1 MPLRASR
8 VIMKYVRYERRKS
21 MKNEK
26 MLMALTDN
34 DIEFLPQTT
43 KQKILNTVMPVLLPQ
58 NNVPQG
64 RVKLPVRGMDDI
76 MLTFV
81 FCSEKSPYTPVTQSL
96 IKVYDISQSELC
108 KSMNENPCSY
118 TLQTIDEMTGFPD
131 KGFPI
136 YVLTNPENFLGAG
149 GIILPSVLTQL
160 SDFFKQDFYIL
171 PSSIHEVIVI
181 PVDRINYTP
190 EQLARMVDNTN
201 RYFVP
206 KLELLSKHVY
216 RANHKTHKITTIH

>member
-1 MPLRASR
+1 
-8 VIMKYVRYERRKS
+8 

-34 DIEFLPQTT
+34 DIEFLPKTT
-43 KQKILNTVMPVLLPQ
+43 KQDILNTVMPVLLPQ
-58 NNVPQG
+58 NRVPQG
-64 RVKLPVRGMDDI
+64 RVKLPIRGMDDI

-81 FCSEKSPYTPVTQSL
+81 FCSNESPYTPITQAL

-201 RYFVP
+201 RHFVS
-206 KLELLSKHVY
+206 KLELLSTHVY
-216 RANHKTHKITTIH
+216 QVNYSTHEITTIR

>member
-1 MPLRASR
+1 
-8 VIMKYVRYERRKS
+8 

-43 KQKILNTVMPVLLPQ
+43 KQNILNTVMPVLLPQ
-58 NNVPQG
+58 NAVQKG
-64 RVKLPVRGMDDI
+64 RVQIPVRGMDDI
-76 MLTFV
+76 ALTFV
-81 FCSEKSPYTPVTQSL
+81 FCSEESPYTPITQAL

-149 GIILPSVLTQL
+149 GIVLPSVLTQL
-160 SDFFKQDFYIL
+160 SDFFMQDFYIL
-171 PSSIHEVIVI
+171 PSSIHEVVVI

-190 EQLARMVDNTN
+190 EQLARIVDNTN
-201 RYFVP
+201 RYFVR
-206 KLELLSKHVY
+206 KLDVLSAHVY
-216 RANHKTHKITTIH
+216 RVDYKTHEIMTIH

>member
-1 MPLRASR
+1 
-8 VIMKYVRYERRKS
+8 

-64 RVKLPVRGMDDI
+64 RVKLPVRGMEGVL
-76 MLTFV
+76 LTFV
-81 FCSEKSPYTPVTQSL
+81 FCSEESPYTPVTQSL

-118 TLQTIDEMTGFPD
+118 TLKTLDEASGLPETGMPV
-131 KGFPI
+131 

-160 SDFFKQDFYIL
+160 SDFFMQDFYIL

-190 EQLARMVDNTN
+190 EQLAKMVGNTN
-201 RYFVP
+201 RHFVS
-206 KLELLSKHVY
+206 KLELLSTHVY
-216 RANHKTHKITTIH
+216 QVNYSTHEITTIR

>member
-1 MPLRASR
+1 
-8 VIMKYVRYERRKS
+8 
-21 MKNEK
+21 MKNKKE
-26 MLMALTDN
+26 LMVLTDN

-43 KQKILNTVMPVLLPQ
+43 KEEILNTVMPVLLPQ
-58 NNVPQG
+58 NRVPKG
-64 RVKLPVRGMDDI
+64 RVKIPVRGMDNI

-81 FCSEKSPYTPVTQSL
+81 FCSEESPYTPITQAL
-96 IKVYDISQSELC
+96 LKVYDISTSELC

-118 TLQTIDEMTGFPD
+118 TLKTIDEMTGFPN

-136 YVLTNPENFLGAG
+136 YVLTNPENFFGAG

-160 SDFFKQDFYIL
+160 SEFFMQDFYIL

-190 EQLARMVDNTN
+190 EQLAKMVGNTN
-201 RYFVP
+201 RYFVR
-206 KLELLSKHVY
+206 KLDVLSAHVY
-216 RANHKTHKITTIH
+216 LVDYETHEIMTIH

>member
-1 MPLRASR
+1 
-8 VIMKYVRYERRKS
+8 

-26 MLMALTDN
+26 MLMALSDN

-58 NNVPQG
+58 YTVPKG
-64 RVKLPVRGMDDI
+64 RVQLPIRGMDDI
-76 MLTFV
+76 ALTFV
-81 FCSEKSPYTPVTQSL
+81 FCSDESPYTPVTQSL

-108 KSMNENPCSY
+108 KSINENPCSY
-118 TLQTIDEMTGFPD
+118 TLKTLDEMTGFPES
-131 KGFPI
+131 GIPI

-149 GIILPSVLTQL
+149 GIVLPSVLTQL
-160 SDFFKQDFYIL
+160 SDFFMQDFYIL

-190 EQLARMVDNTN
+190 KQLAKMVGNTN
-201 RYFVP
+201 RYFVR
-206 KLELLSKHVY
+206 KLDVLSAHVY
-216 RANHKTHKITTIH
+216 RADYRTLEIMTIH

>member
-76 MLTFV
+76 ALTFV
-81 FCSEKSPYTPVTQSL
+81 SCSDESPYTPVTQSL

-108 KSMNENPCSY
+108 KSINENPCSY
-118 TLQTIDEMTGFPD
+118 TLKTLDEMTGFPES
-131 KGFPI
+131 GIPI

-149 GIILPSVLTQL
+149 GIVLPSVLTQL
-160 SDFFKQDFYIL
+160 SDFFMQDFYIL

-190 EQLARMVDNTN
+190 KQLAKMVGNTIVISSAN
-201 RYFVP
+201 WMYFQP
-206 KLELLSKHVY
+206 MC
-216 RANHKTHKITTIH
+216 TGQTTEPSRL

>member
-1 MPLRASR
+1 
-8 VIMKYVRYERRKS
+8 

-26 MLMALTDN
+26 ILLALTDN

-43 KQKILNTVMPVLLPQ
+43 KEDILNTVMPVLLPQ

-64 RVKLPVRGMDDI
+64 RVKFPVRGMDDI

-81 FCSEKSPYTPVTQSL
+81 FCSNESPYTPITQAL

-160 SDFFKQDFYIL
+160 SDFFMQDFYIL

-190 EQLARMVDNTN
+190 EQLARIVDNTN
-201 RYFVP
+201 RYFVR
-206 KLELLSKHVY
+206 KLDVLSAHVY
-216 RANHKTHKITTIH
+216 RADYQTHEIMTIH